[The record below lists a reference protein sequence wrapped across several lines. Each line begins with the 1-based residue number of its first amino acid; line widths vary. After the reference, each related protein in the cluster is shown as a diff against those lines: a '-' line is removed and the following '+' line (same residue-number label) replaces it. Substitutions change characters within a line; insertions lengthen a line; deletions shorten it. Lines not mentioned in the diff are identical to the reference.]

1 MLRRGFWRDRR
12 GAAAVE
18 FAFLAPVMI
27 ALFFGTV
34 ELSRGLSARGDVVE
48 MASAAA
54 DLIAQESATSS
65 DDISNV
71 YSAASTILY
80 PYYDTSKTGTQAPS
94 IRISSIIDNGSTTSG
109 KVAWTCSWTGSG
121 SFTTA
126 LTKGGTATIPSGL
139 ITAGSGGGTTLKTA
153 TGGSVTNL
161 FIARGGALNAVLTI
175 AAGDGGGGAKTGSKG
190 GDVKNVSV
198 NDLDGDLM
206 AFVFVADQVPVHVVD
221 ALEIVQVDEGHR
233 QRPAVAYRQVELVL
247 QGGAELVAVVDTGQR
262 IAAGLLGQVARG
274 TELQVRVHPD
284 LLDDIEA
291 RIADRQSRDRR
302 KLNLTVVPD
311 ETIALGDARI
321 GWEEGGLALDASAR
335 RRAVAEELE
344 TLLKQ
349 A

>member
-1 MLRRGFWRDRR
+1 MLRRSFWPDTK

-139 ITAGSGGGTTLKTA
+139 ITAGSGGSVIMAEVLYKYKSPTTQIVSS
-153 TGGSVTNL
+153 TGITMSNTFYLRPRRVDQIPGPT
-161 FIARGGALNAVLTI
+161 TCP
-175 AAGDGGGGAKTGSKG
+175 AAPS
-190 GDVKNVSV
+190 
-198 NDLDGDLM
+198 
-206 AFVFVADQVPVHVVD
+206 
-221 ALEIVQVDEGHR
+221 
-233 QRPAVAYRQVELVL
+233 
-247 QGGAELVAVVDTGQR
+247 
-262 IAAGLLGQVARG
+262 
-274 TELQVRVHPD
+274 
-284 LLDDIEA
+284 
-291 RIADRQSRDRR
+291 
-302 KLNLTVVPD
+302 
-311 ETIALGDARI
+311 
-321 GWEEGGLALDASAR
+321 
-335 RRAVAEELE
+335 
-344 TLLKQ
+344 
-349 A
+349 